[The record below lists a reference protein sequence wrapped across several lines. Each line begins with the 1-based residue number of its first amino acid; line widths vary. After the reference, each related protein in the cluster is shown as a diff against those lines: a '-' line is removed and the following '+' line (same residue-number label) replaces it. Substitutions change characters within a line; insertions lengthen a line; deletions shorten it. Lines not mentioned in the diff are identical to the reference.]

1 MVTELTDLSLADM
14 RNGLDSGTFSS
25 TELTRAHLQRI
36 EAVEGSLHAFLHVD
50 EEGALKAAGA
60 RDQQGGGAGA
70 PLSGIPLALKDNLC
84 TARIPTTCGS
94 RFLADYRPPYDA
106 TVVDRLRRQGAVIL
120 GKTNMDE
127 FGMGSS
133 CENSA
138 FGATC
143 NPLDLERVP
152 GGSSGGS
159 AAAVAARAAAAALGT
174 DTGGSI
180 RQPAALCGLVGVK
193 PTWGRV
199 SRYGLVAFASSLD
212 QIGPLARS
220 VEDAGILLEA
230 IWGPDARDAT
240 CDQSPPPGESAVAM
254 RGLRLGLPRQLAGL
268 EVDEGVRTVVE
279 SALATLAAA
288 GAEIIEVDLPYLDL
302 ALPAYYVIATAEA
315 SANLARFDGI
325 RYGVR
330 QEGRDLLEVYEES
343 RGQGF
348 GAEVRRRIIL
358 GTYGLSAGYSEAMY
372 QRAQM
377 VRDGLGDSFRAIL
390 EQVDLVVTP
399 TSPCVAFPLGERTS
413 DPVRMYAADTFTVP
427 VSLAGLPA
435 ASLPCGASEGLPV
448 GLQLIAGLGRD
459 DLLLGAARSV
469 EQCLDVAPALPAT
482 VL

>member
-1 MVTELTDLSLADM
+1 
-14 RNGLDSGTFSS
+14 
-25 TELTRAHLQRI
+25 
-36 EAVEGSLHAFLHVD
+36 
-50 EEGALKAAGA
+50 
-60 RDQQGGGAGA
+60 
-70 PLSGIPLALKDNLC
+70 
-84 TARIPTTCGS
+84 
-94 RFLADYRPPYDA
+94 
-106 TVVDRLRRQGAVIL
+106 
-120 GKTNMDE
+120 
-127 FGMGSS
+127 
-133 CENSA
+133 
-138 FGATC
+138 
-143 NPLDLERVP
+143 
-152 GGSSGGS
+152 
-159 AAAVAARAAAAALGT
+159 
-174 DTGGSI
+174 
-180 RQPAALCGLVGVK
+180 
-193 PTWGRV
+193 
-199 SRYGLVAFASSLD
+199 
-212 QIGPLARS
+212 
-220 VEDAGILLEA
+220 
-230 IWGPDARDAT
+230 
-240 CDQSPPPGESAVAM
+240 M

-288 GAEIIEVDLPYLDL
+288 GAEIIEVDLPYMDL

-435 ASLPCGASEGLPV
+435 ASLPCGTSEGLPV